1 MKKKE
6 TTPVTERIK
15 TFDDARYEVER
26 LAEGGNEDLAIL
38 LADYESN
45 ADNIYT
51 KGVLAYI
58 KLCIIAA
65 ALNEGWVPK
74 YKEKEY
80 RWYPWFIV
88 WRKEELQNKSD
99 AWIKGHN
106 IHMFGGHSYDA
117 SICGLTFGYSSLSWL
132 YSSLHCSACLAL
144 KNSELA
150 EYCGKQFIDI
160 WAEYIFG

>member
-1 MKKKE
+1 MEKNKTKLI
-6 TTPVTERIK
+6 TERIK
-15 TFDDARYEVER
+15 TFDDALKEVER
-26 LAEGGNEDLAIL
+26 LAEGGNDDLGIL

-65 ALNEGWVPK
+65 ALNGGWVPK
-74 YKEKEY
+74 YKEEEY

-106 IHMFGGHSYDA
+106 IHMFGGNSYDA
-117 SICGLTFGYSSLSWL
+117 SICGLAFGYSSLSWL